1 MQYRMTKL
9 FSFSINHIH
18 TGETLEVIKLT
29 PRHNILYQLLPGKLY
44 VDGKFASIQ
53 IIDTSKSW

>member
-1 MQYRMTKL
+1 MTNL

-18 TGETLEVIKLT
+18 TGETLDVIKLT

-53 IIDTSKSW
+53 IIDTSKSR